1 MIKTYTYK
9 IKPNKAV
16 ERKFEE
22 QVSVCRYVYNLGKE
36 VREDRKSVV

>member
-9 IKPNKAV
+9 IKPNKAL

-22 QVSVCRYVYNLGKE
+22 QVSIHCNYKYIKM
-36 VREDRKSVV
+36 